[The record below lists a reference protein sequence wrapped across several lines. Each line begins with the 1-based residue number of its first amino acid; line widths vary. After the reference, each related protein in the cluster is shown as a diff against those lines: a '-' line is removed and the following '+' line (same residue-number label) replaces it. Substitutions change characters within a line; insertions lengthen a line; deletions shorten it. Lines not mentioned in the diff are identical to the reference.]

1 MEIAMN
7 IRVIGWS
14 TGFANLVTLLTA
26 EIIKWQKC
34 ARMGLNG
41 FHMKCIIGTHCN
53 FKNQNPG
60 SPCNKTMFYFLSVIW
75 RFLYEYY
82 NFTNISF
89 DDFLPV
95 FFVTDYFIDFVADFS
110 GQSQY

>member
-1 MEIAMN
+1 MEKFREIVTRLQN
-7 IRVIGWS
+7 C
-14 TGFANLVTLLTA
+14 FDPLVPIEQKLVLF
-26 EIIKWQKC
+26 WQ
-34 ARMGLNG
+34 
-41 FHMKCIIGTHCN
+41 T
-53 FKNQNPG
+53 
-60 SPCNKTMFYFLSVIW
+60 CNKTMFYFLSVIW